1 MNALSRWLHDERRK
15 LEGYSLADRLKYVWQ
30 YYKLWILGIAFAV
43 SFISYAVWNYVT
55 VPGEIHFYGI
65 LSNTYAQLGEGSGF
79 YNGFVRAAGYD
90 LKQGVVELDC
100 ANYCKPSGKAI
111 GNTYYEKIIS
121 MLDGG
126 VDDIWIADAEDVVAV
141 GETGRLMD
149 LGSGAAEAL
158 FERYADRFIYCTPLR
173 QEYSTEPVPVGI
185 DLTGTALTGEYSA
198 YPDGAV
204 LGVNALTGRLDQA
217 AIFLE
222 YLFGYQDPRGR

>member
-1 MNALSRWLHDERRK
+1 
-15 LEGYSLADRLKYVWQ
+15 
-30 YYKLWILGIAFAV
+30 
-43 SFISYAVWNYVT
+43 
-55 VPGEIHFYGI
+55 
-65 LSNTYAQLGEGSGF
+65 
-79 YNGFVRAAGYD
+79 
-90 LKQGVVELDC
+90 
-100 ANYCKPSGKAI
+100 
-111 GNTYYEKIIS
+111 
-121 MLDGG
+121 
-126 VDDIWIADAEDVVAV
+126 
-141 GETGRLMD
+141 MD
-149 LGSGAAEAL
+149 LGSGAAAAL